1 MSTMTPDDRR
11 VGLTRREREVLAL
24 LTFRQ
29 TDQEIADRL
38 AISRRT
44 ASSHVANIL
53 KKLAVR
59 NRREAGA
66 AAKARLPER
75 TYRAHGD

>member
-1 MSTMTPDDRR
+1 MTPDDRR
-11 VGLTRREREVLAL
+11 ARLTPREHEVLAL

-29 TDQEIADRL
+29 TDQEIADPL

-44 ASSHVANIL
+44 ASSHVAHIL
-53 KKLAVR
+53 KKLAER

-66 AAKARLPER
+66 ASEARLPKR
-75 TYRAHGD
+75 ILRAHGD

>member
-1 MSTMTPDDRR
+1 MTREDRG

-24 LTFRQ
+24 LSVRQ

-44 ASSHVANIL
+44 ASSHVAHIL
-53 KKLAVR
+53 EKLAVR

-66 AAKARLPER
+66 AAKACPLER
-75 TYRAHGD
+75 VDRAIGD

>member
-1 MSTMTPDDRR
+1 MTREDRG

-24 LTFRQ
+24 LSFRQ

-44 ASSHVANIL
+44 ASSHVAHIL
-53 KKLAVR
+53 EKLAVR

-66 AAKARLPER
+66 AAKARPLDWVD
-75 TYRAHGD
+75 RAIGD

>member
-1 MSTMTPDDRR
+1 MTREDRG

-24 LTFRQ
+24 LSVRQ
-29 TDQEIADRL
+29 TDQVIADRL

-44 ASSHVANIL
+44 ASSHVAHIL
-53 KKLAVR
+53 QKLAVR

-66 AAKARLPER
+66 AAKARVPEYGDR
-75 TYRAHGD
+75 GHGD

>member
-1 MSTMTPDDRR
+1 MSIMTPDDRK

-53 KKLAVR
+53 KKLAVQ

-66 AAKARLPER
+66 AARVRLPEQIH
-75 TYRAHGD
+75 RAHGD

>member
-1 MSTMTPDDRR
+1 MTREDRG

-24 LTFRQ
+24 LSVRQ

-44 ASSHVANIL
+44 ASSHVAHIL
-53 KKLAVR
+53 EKLAVR
-59 NRREAGA
+59 NRSEAGA
-66 AAKARLPER
+66 AAKARAPE
-75 TYRAHGD
+75 YGERAHAD

>member
-1 MSTMTPDDRR
+1 MTREDRG

-24 LTFRQ
+24 LSVRQ

-38 AISRRT
+38 TISRRT
-44 ASSHVANIL
+44 ASSHVAHIL
-53 KKLAVR
+53 EKLAVR

-66 AAKARLPER
+66 AAKAGPLE
-75 TYRAHGD
+75 

>member
-1 MSTMTPDDRR
+1 MPLTEGTTNTMTREDRG

-24 LTFRQ
+24 LSFRQ

-44 ASSHVANIL
+44 ASSHVAHIL
-53 KKLAVR
+53 EKLAVR
-59 NRREAGA
+59 QSPRSRGSGQS
-66 AAKARLPER
+66 ARS
-75 TYRAHGD
+75 